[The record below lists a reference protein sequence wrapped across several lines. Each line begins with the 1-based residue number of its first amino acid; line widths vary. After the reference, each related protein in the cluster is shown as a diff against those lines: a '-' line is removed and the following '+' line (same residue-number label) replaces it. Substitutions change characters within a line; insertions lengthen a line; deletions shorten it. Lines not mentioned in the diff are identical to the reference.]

1 MTTTLLLDLLVAALL
16 SATIFYCWQ
25 LNRRLVVLR
34 GGHDELRLLIE
45 NLNEATRRA
54 QAATAELKSSSDA
67 VGSRLNAQMGG
78 ARALVDELKL
88 IVEAGNTL
96 ADRVSGGLRG
106 VSGRPITGSKPA
118 PAEKAA
124 NAASCTGPMRWAAT
138 AVGPWY
144 GTPPASPRRGPT
156 MIASWSCWCSVPP
169 GCMNC

>member
-1 MTTTLLLDLLVAALL
+1 MTTTLLLDVLVATLL

-54 QAATAELKSSSDA
+54 QVATVELKSSSDT
-67 VGSRLNAQMGG
+67 VGTRLNGQMAG
-78 ARALVDELKL
+78 ARALVDELKM

-106 VSGRPITGSKPA
+106 VSGRPVSGSKAPPREKAPESAVELRAERPA
-118 PAEKAA
+118 AVKPVPQEKGAVAALAAGSGKGGPAELLRAL
-124 NAASCTGPMRWAAT
+124 RE
-138 AVGPWY
+138 V
-144 GTPPASPRRGPT
+144 R
-156 MIASWSCWCSVPP
+156 
-169 GCMNC
+169 

>member
-54 QAATAELKSSSDA
+54 QAATLELKSSSDT
-67 VGSRLNAQMGG
+67 VGSRLNGQMAS

-88 IVEAGNTL
+88 IVETGNTL

-106 VSGRPITGSKPA
+106 VSGRPVSGGKAA
-118 PAEKAA
+118 PREKEKAA
-124 NAASCTGPMRWAAT
+124 DTPAELRAERPAAIRPVPQDKGAVAALAAGSGKGGPAELLRALRE
-138 AVGPWY
+138 V
-144 GTPPASPRRGPT
+144 R
-156 MIASWSCWCSVPP
+156 
-169 GCMNC
+169 